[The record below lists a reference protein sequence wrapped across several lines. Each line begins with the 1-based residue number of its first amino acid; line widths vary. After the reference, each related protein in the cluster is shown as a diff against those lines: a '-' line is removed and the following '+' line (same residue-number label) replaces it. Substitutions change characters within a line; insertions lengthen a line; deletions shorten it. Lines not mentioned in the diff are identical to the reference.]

1 MRGCILSPILALLL
15 VANGYAGWQIH
26 LMRGEIAGLRDELA
40 RQRGQAQM
48 SMADYARDAAEAFGR
63 GEISRA
69 QADLKRISEMA
80 QQTGRMT
87 EERKRQLQAQLEA
100 ARQAMARGG
109 EEARRRID
117 EVARLLSRERPKD
130 DSSAR

>member
-69 QADLKRISEMA
+69 QADLKRTSEMA

-87 EERKRQLQAQLEA
+87 EERKRQLADRVEA
-100 ARQAMARGG
+100 ARQALSRGR
-109 EEARRRID
+109 EDARRKVE
-117 EVARLLSRERPKD
+117 EVARFLSHD
-130 DSSAR
+130 